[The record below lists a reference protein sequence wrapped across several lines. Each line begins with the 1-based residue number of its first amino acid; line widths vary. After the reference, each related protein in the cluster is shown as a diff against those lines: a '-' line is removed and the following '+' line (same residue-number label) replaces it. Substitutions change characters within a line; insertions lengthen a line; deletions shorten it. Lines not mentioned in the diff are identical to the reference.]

1 MKPQTPEIRASQM
14 IRTVQRVN
22 AWRDSNNPLRSLTM
36 PRAVQWLEDAQRG
49 IFADLQ
55 WAYETGIEPGNAD
68 LVCIRERDEASIRD
82 CEWIV
87 KQIDPDTRGFDQVLA
102 DEQEAFLRE
111 LYEGIENLNDACA
124 FLASYRFRGFAHLNP
139 WEREDDPT
147 YIRKLHLL
155 DQWNLT
161 RDGYRGAWKWNPEAR
176 QVAFAS
182 LPAANLLAPE
192 EYICLETRRPVNR
205 IALVGHVRATTAEKD
220 WDSYVE
226 IYGIPG
232 VFVIMPENVA
242 DDKVAAYL
250 ELAEGAA
257 EQASGALPG
266 GSQVVTTQEARSSQP
281 FQPRLE
287 WIQKQVVLA
296 GTGGLLTM
304 LAESGSG
311 TLAGSVHADAFR
323 QIARGVARR
332 ISQAFQAQIDK
343 PRLARKFPGRPVQ
356 AYFDLTAPE
365 YRDTAK
371 AVQNIVAL
379 AAQGYRMPAEAVVEL
394 TGMEVEDV
402 GQPAPAP
409 LALARSRHIADLSD
423 PSGLSD
429 QSLPVLEGIKK
440 TFSDL
445 ETLARDPATTDA
457 ALAAAVEKA
466 AKTFP
471 ELLPDLTAAIARP
484 LAMDM
489 AAAVP
494 EGAAEGSVNSS
505 ARSQHFDPSQPRD
518 EQGQWTEYNSPGSA
532 PEGDTGKPKKRAA
545 FGSDLVEWDDEEQV
559 ARRYEVRDVKDAFRD
574 WKPKRLKEEK
584 SFKGNVA
591 MAAKF
596 DTLHKSNGGH
606 IRTGTKIKWPTGAA
620 PTGPGNGMP
629 VVGGGTRSARSQHF
643 DPSQPRDE
651 NGQWTDATDA
661 DVSVARSHFETV
673 KKKHDSWKR
682 GQSEGA
688 SGNYNPHGE
697 ELYKASEK
705 LSDTTFRR
713 DWTPAKTQEKRKKWN
728 ELVMAAK
735 PMYPA
740 GITPKGVA
748 DLQKQAGFDV
758 TQLKRAVEIHKK
770 AGRIS

>member
-139 WEREDDPT
+139 WERQDDPT
-147 YIRKLHLL
+147 YISKLHPL

-176 QVAFAS
+176 QVAFTS
-182 LPAANLLAPE
+182 LSQANLLAPE
-192 EYICLETRRPVNR
+192 EYILLETRRPVNR

-232 VFVIMPENVA
+232 VFVIMPENTA
-242 DDKVAAYL
+242 DDKVSEFLDAA
-250 ELAEGAA
+250 EKAA
-257 EQASGALPG
+257 EQGSGALPG
-266 GSQVVTTQEARSSQP
+266 GSQVVTSQEARSSQP

-343 PRLARKFPGRPVQ
+343 PRMARKFPGRPVQ
-356 AYFDLTAPE
+356 AYFDLAAPE

-371 AVQNIVAL
+371 AVQNVVDL
-379 AAQGYRMPAEAVVEL
+379 AAQGYRATAEAVSEL
-394 TGMEVEDV
+394 TGLEVEDV
-402 GQPAPAP
+402 GAPTPEAPP
-409 LALARSRHIADLSD
+409 LARMRAAKNVETAVPAGTLPATPD
-423 PSGLSD
+423 PTLQRI
-429 QSLPVLEGIKK
+429 QSI
-440 TFSDL
+440 FADL

-457 ALAAAVEKA
+457 DLAAAVEKA
-466 AKTFP
+466 AKQFP

-489 AAAVP
+489 AAAVAK
-494 EGAAEGSVNSS
+494 EGAEEGSVNSS
-505 ARSQHFDPSQPRD
+505 ARSSHAA
-518 EQGQWTEYNSPGSA
+518 TEDGHWVTINGNHVFIEG
-532 PEGDTGKPKKRAA
+532 PEGMNAHVKR
-545 FGSDLVEWDDEEQV
+545 EIQ
-559 ARRYEVRDVKDAFRD
+559 
-574 WKPKRLKEEK
+574 
-584 SFKGNVA
+584 
-591 MAAKF
+591 AAKE
-596 DTLHKSNGGH
+596 TAAKMKTTPGNYVRG
-606 IRTGTKIKWPTGAA
+606 IRTSSKDMLTRLPAHDTQGRMFHEKMVQHTENLLKGMGEKW
-620 PTGPGNGMP
+620 
-629 VVGGGTRSARSQHF
+629 
-643 DPSQPRDE
+643 D
-651 NGQWTDATDA
+651 
-661 DVSVARSHFETV
+661 
-673 KKKHDSWKR
+673 
-682 GQSEGA
+682 
-688 SGNYNPHGE
+688 
-697 ELYKASEK
+697 
-705 LSDTTFRR
+705 
-713 DWTPAKTQEKRKKWN
+713 
-728 ELVMAAK
+728 
-735 PMYPA
+735 
-740 GITPKGVA
+740 
-748 DLQKQAGFDV
+748 
-758 TQLKRAVEIHKK
+758 
-770 AGRIS
+770 

>member
-87 KQIDPDTRGFDQVLA
+87 KQIDPDTRNFDQILA

-124 FLASYRFRGFAHLNP
+124 HMASYRFRGFAHLNP
-139 WEREDDPT
+139 WERKDDPT
-147 YIRKLHLL
+147 YISQLHPL

-176 QVAFAS
+176 QVAFSS

-192 EYICLETRRPVNR
+192 ECICLETRRPVNR

-220 WDSYVE
+220 WDAYVE
-226 IYGIPG
+226 IFGIPG
-232 VFVIMPENVA
+232 VFVIMPEGTP
-242 DDKVAAYL
+242 DDKVGEYL
-250 ELAEGAA
+250 DLAEKAA
-257 EQASGALPG
+257 EQASGALPS
-266 GSQVVTTQEARSSQP
+266 GSSVVTTQEARSSQP

-287 WIQKQVVLA
+287 WIQRQVVLA

-332 ISQAFQAQIDK
+332 ISQAFQGQIDK
-343 PRLARKFPGRPVQ
+343 PRLARKFPGRPVL

-365 YRDTAK
+365 YRDTEK
-371 AVQNIVAL
+371 AVQNIVSL
-379 AAQGYRMPAEAVVEL
+379 AGQGYRMPAEAVIEL
-394 TGMEVEDV
+394 TGLEVEDT
-402 GQPAPAP
+402 GAPAPATPP
-409 LALARSRHIADLSD
+409 LALARSRHAAVES
-423 PSGLSD
+423 
-429 QSLPVLEGIKK
+429 SLPDSPDPTLQRIK
-440 TFSDL
+440 TIFADL

-494 EGAAEGSVNSS
+494 EGAAEAGILPASAKSSSRAKNS
-505 ARSQHFDPSQPRD
+505 RS
-518 EQGQWTEYNSPGSA
+518 
-532 PEGDTGKPKKRAA
+532 PK
-545 FGSDLVEWDDEEQV
+545 V
-559 ARRYEVRDVKDAFRD
+559 
-574 WKPKRLKEEK
+574 RLK
-584 SFKGNVA
+584 GNLARVRASDHFA
-591 MAAKF
+591 MDCNRFAK
-596 DTLHKSNGGH
+596 
-606 IRTGTKIKWPTGAA
+606 
-620 PTGPGNGMP
+620 GPG
-629 VVGGGTRSARSQHF
+629 
-643 DPSQPRDE
+643 
-651 NGQWTDATDA
+651 
-661 DVSVARSHFETV
+661 
-673 KKKHDSWKR
+673 
-682 GQSEGA
+682 
-688 SGNYNPHGE
+688 
-697 ELYKASEK
+697 
-705 LSDTTFRR
+705 
-713 DWTPAKTQEKRKKWN
+713 
-728 ELVMAAK
+728 
-735 PMYPA
+735 
-740 GITPKGVA
+740 GVA
-748 DLQKQAGFDV
+748 
-758 TQLKRAVEIHKK
+758 
-770 AGRIS
+770 